1 MKHEAVEITGEIG
14 IKPVFVPTEIP
25 VDYCCSTNRIL
36 VGEIQT
42 QRAENQLYASVSQ
55 AAL

>member
-25 VDYCCSTNRIL
+25 VDYCCSTNRVL

-55 AAL
+55 AAW